1 VDMKVAIHQ
10 PEHFP
15 YVGFFQKMES
25 CDLFVILD
33 DVKFSKNN
41 FQNRNRFKNSNG
53 IEEWFTIPVPS
64 TANSSIIN
72 EIIVKNDKS
81 WKSKI
86 CSKLSQNLKVDVSIV
101 YECSD
106 RLIDINMSS
115 INFVREKLGITTP
128 LVLSS
133 ELSVAGNK
141 SNKLLNLC
149 KAVGAT
155 SYLSGQGGLDYLNKD
170 LFETERIELEIFEPK
185 IKDYYTTLA
194 HIKDYES
201 IRNIS

>member
-1 VDMKVAIHQ
+1 MKVAIHQ

-86 CSKLSQNLKVDVSIV
+86 CSKLSQNLKVDVSLV